1 VRLDVSRYTAV
12 RLDSTCLAW
21 CTKDTG
27 VIGAFIA
34 ALQSERVSKSLSDLL
49 VAICLPSSQL
59 TAMLERELVRYG
71 ASVLT
76 FNASSFS
83 SRFVQSTATQEI
95 PRFTALMLGED
106 MLVNPTGANTMS
118 SFARSLMTELEQRRL
133 PAPTC
138 CIGLV
143 DIVRFRGYDASHE
156 SLPDGDRQMLHR
168 SLNTLRL
175 SSKATPGARSPSPEA
190 LLRRSVYF
198 SMISPVRTLELI
210 HHFEALCNS
219 YDPTQAFNP
228 VTSVPSETVSR
239 NPLSAHLWNSQPTM
253 STEEA
258 SRLRTLAARS
268 SFLMGSP
275 SDHLPPPARSALQIR
290 KINTNESAPTPS
302 TQSSQSSAAPSPLI
316 DSSKAPLRSP
326 DGPSV
331 SNVSPSTSSSSPA
344 QSLSSNTSL
353 SPVTPN
359 SSNRMLSG
367 LPAIS
372 LRMLIVDDMPFNQ
385 KALHMQLRS
394 ALGTANAAL
403 TSFDFADDG
412 AQAVALVK
420 AAKAGTQGPYDLIWM
435 DLHMPVMDGVDAIRN
450 IRQFEVEQ
458 RQAGSNINQYIVAI
472 TANNQV
478 DDQNRSLAAGATV
491 FIAKPAPP
499 AKIKQVL
506 QDVCERRQGGSPR
519 R

>member
-1 VRLDVSRYTAV
+1 
-12 RLDSTCLAW
+12 
-21 CTKDTG
+21 
-27 VIGAFIA
+27 
-34 ALQSERVSKSLSDLL
+34 
-49 VAICLPSSQL
+49 
-59 TAMLERELVRYG
+59 
-71 ASVLT
+71 
-76 FNASSFS
+76 
-83 SRFVQSTATQEI
+83 
-95 PRFTALMLGED
+95 
-106 MLVNPTGANTMS
+106 
-118 SFARSLMTELEQRRL
+118 
-133 PAPTC
+133 
-138 CIGLV
+138 
-143 DIVRFRGYDASHE
+143 
-156 SLPDGDRQMLHR
+156 
-168 SLNTLRL
+168 
-175 SSKATPGARSPSPEA
+175 
-190 LLRRSVYF
+190 
-198 SMISPVRTLELI
+198 
-210 HHFEALCNS
+210 
-219 YDPTQAFNP
+219 
-228 VTSVPSETVSR
+228 
-239 NPLSAHLWNSQPTM
+239 
-253 STEEA
+253 
-258 SRLRTLAARS
+258 
-268 SFLMGSP
+268 
-275 SDHLPPPARSALQIR
+275 
-290 KINTNESAPTPS
+290 
-302 TQSSQSSAAPSPLI
+302 
-316 DSSKAPLRSP
+316 
-326 DGPSV
+326 
-331 SNVSPSTSSSSPA
+331 
-344 QSLSSNTSL
+344 
-353 SPVTPN
+353 
-359 SSNRMLSG
+359 MLSG